1 MSLQDQIQ
9 QELKAAMLAK
19 EAQRLG
25 ALRMLKSALGYLQ
38 IEKKQETLPDAEV
51 IALVQREIKK
61 RRDAAEQFTTGGR
74 AELAAK
80 ELAEI
85 RVLEAFLPQPLSAE
99 ELEALVRAAIQES
112 GATSKKEM
120 GTVIKLVQAKAEGK
134 ADGRTISAAVSRLL
148 P

>member
-1 MSLQDQIQ
+1 
-9 QELKAAMLAK
+9 MLAK
-19 EAQRLG
+19 DADRLG
-25 ALRMLKSALGYLQ
+25 ALRMLKSAVGYVQ

-51 IALVQREIKK
+51 MAVVQREIKK
-61 RRDAAEQFTTGGR
+61 RRDAAEQFTSGGR

-85 RVLEAFLPQPLSAE
+85 RVLEGFLPQPLSPE

-120 GTVIKLVQAKAEGK
+120 GTVIKLVQARAEGK
-134 ADGRTISAAVSRLL
+134 ADGRAISTAVSKLL
-148 P
+148 V